1 MQKSISLEDVIASSK
16 KYGRNGVLTYN
27 VKNTRDLKT
36 LNPKSKFDTTY
47 IPLLFK
53 HINGKEMPVKIR
65 FSEQII
71 ASSAKVPQGSD
82 EEGTP
87 KHMNLSFM
95 KLKREDIEG
104 GDYAPKDKP
113 TAELQEVE
121 NKRMSDNINR
131 YMETNLMFLDVLDI
145 IDESYKAVC
154 AEIIAQESSF
164 PFRIKKGRDQKDIT
178 VHSIKQSTRFNQE
191 TNKDEPLDSSIVR
204 LKIPVCKKDGR
215 IGIWSNYKNEFKPT
229 VFDARKMTKK
239 NNYQP
244 VPAMVKVDGK
254 LRELDVNNASS
265 FITYKSLIGGQ
276 ITFECIVA
284 SKFGL
289 SMNNSFYELFVYRHK
304 AKAIQSTIT
313 REEIMRMRG
322 GASEEDESDDVDNE
336 VVAEVK
342 TEQNSDDE
350 EPVEVQVNTSPVDS
364 DDEPNIA
371 EVTNSVEL
379 VELSESGAVDAES
392 KKKPRGRKPSAKSG
406 K

>member
-1 MQKSISLEDVIASSK
+1 MQNPITPENVIESSIK
-16 KYGRNGVLTYN
+16 FGRKGVL
-27 VKNTRDLKT
+27 KPDIKKTRDLKT
-36 LNPKSKFDTTY
+36 LNPKSKYDTTY
-47 IPLLFK
+47 IPLLFR
-53 HINGKEMPVKIR
+53 HGNGKEMPVKIR
-65 FSEQII
+65 FSEQIV
-71 ASSAKVPQGSD
+71 ASSAKAPQGSD
-82 EEGTP
+82 EEGIP

-104 GDYAPKDKP
+104 GDYVPKDKP
-113 TAELQEVE
+113 TAELQEIE
-121 NKRMSDNINR
+121 NKRVSDNIDR
-131 YMETNLMFLDVLDI
+131 YIETNRMFLDVLDI

-154 AEIIAQESSF
+154 AEIISQESTF
-164 PFRIKKGRDQKDIT
+164 PFRIRKGRDQKDIT
-178 VHSIKQSTRFNQE
+178 VHTIKQTTRLNQE
-191 TNKDEPLDSSIVR
+191 TNKDETLDSPIFR

-215 IGIWSNYKNEFKPT
+215 IGIWSNYKDEFKPT

-244 VPAMVKVDGK
+244 VPAMVKIDGK
-254 LRELDVNNASS
+254 LRDLDVNNASS

-304 AKAIQSTIT
+304 AKAIQSTMT

-322 GASEEDESDDVDNE
+322 GGSEDDESDNE
-336 VVAEVK
+336 AVVEVK

-350 EPVEVQVNTSPVDS
+350 EPVEVKVNTSPVDS
-364 DDEPNIA
+364 DDEADVA
-371 EVTNSVEL
+371 EVVNSVES
-379 VELSESGAVDAES
+379 VELSEVGAVDAES

>member
-1 MQKSISLEDVIASSK
+1 MQNTITLDDVLASSK
-16 KYGRNGVLTYN
+16 KFGRKGVLKPDT
-27 VKNTRDLKT
+27 KKTRDLKT
-36 LNPKSKFDTTY
+36 LNPKSKYDTTY

-53 HINGKEMPVKIR
+53 HVNGKEMPVKIR
-65 FSEQII
+65 FSEQIV
-71 ASSAKVPQGSD
+71 ASSAKAPQGSD
-82 EEGTP
+82 EEGIP

-104 GDYAPKDKP
+104 GDYVPKNKS
-113 TAELQEVE
+113 TVELQEIE
-121 NKRMSDNINR
+121 NKRVSDNIDR
-131 YMETNLMFLDVLDI
+131 YIETNIMFLDVLDI

-154 AEIIAQESSF
+154 AEIISQESSF
-164 PFRIKKGRDQKDIT
+164 PFRIRKGRDQKDIT
-178 VHSIKQSTRFNQE
+178 VHTIKQTTRLNQE
-191 TNKDEPLDSSIVR
+191 TNKDEILDSPIFR

-215 IGIWSNYKNEFKPT
+215 IGIWSNYKDEFKPT
-229 VFDARKMTKK
+229 VYDARKMTKK

-244 VPAMVKVDGK
+244 VPAMVKIDGK
-254 LRELDVNNASS
+254 LKDLDVNNASS

-276 ITFECIVA
+276 IMFECIVA

-304 AKAIQSTIT
+304 AKAIQSTIS

-322 GASEEDESDDVDNE
+322 GGSEEEESDNE
-336 VVAEVK
+336 TVVEVK

-350 EPVEVQVNTSPVDS
+350 EPVEVKVNTSPVDS
-364 DDEPNIA
+364 DDEADVA
-371 EVTNSVEL
+371 EVVNSVES
-379 VELSESGAVDAES
+379 VELSENGVVDAES